1 MRSED
6 NLQPFLVA
14 FPGGEGGHTV
24 MLDPSFFNGA
34 DEVGVFLADVAR
46 HFARAFVQS
55 GRARNMEDAI
65 EQIRELFD
73 AELDSPSDEGEGG
86 FPD

>member
-14 FPGGEGGHTV
+14 FPGGEGGQTV
-24 MLDPSFFNGA
+24 MLDPSFFNGT
-34 DEVGVFLADVAR
+34 DEVGLFLADVAR

-73 AELDSPSDEGEGG
+73 GELDNPTDEGEAT
-86 FPD
+86 